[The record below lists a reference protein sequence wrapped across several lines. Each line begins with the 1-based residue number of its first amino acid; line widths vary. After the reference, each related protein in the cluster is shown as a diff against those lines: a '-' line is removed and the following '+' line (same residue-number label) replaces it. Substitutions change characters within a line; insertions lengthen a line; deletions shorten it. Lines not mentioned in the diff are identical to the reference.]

1 MDAFQF
7 GQWFSKRR
15 RLCGWYSQRA
25 LIETIRKDP
34 ALRTLGISEDF
45 LARLEAGHLHYPFRG
60 KTRQRVLALATLLCR
75 TPRDVQLYQR
85 AAGLH
90 DLSPQ
95 ETELLATLTEQLGEP
110 SSPGLVLLPPRPT
123 HLIGRQR
130 ELQQLLHA
138 LRDEGPGI
146 YIISGMPGV
155 GKSALAAELAHLLAT
170 DANRYRRCF
179 PDGIVALSARGCQ
192 GLPGLRTLL
201 QRLLALLSM
210 GQRQPEQASGALALP
225 PELTPAQTNCS
236 EAEMTALLDQV
247 RTRLAGK
254 RALLLLDDLDS
265 PFPLRQAAEVL
276 LTCSSHQGERLSASC
291 EYLTGSSMLVI
302 SRIVPS
308 ATALPTHHYHL
319 EPLAPADALSLF
331 LTLLGRRTSALSASE
346 LQAAEQICEAVGGLP
361 RAIELAATAVGAG
374 VSCEL
379 LAERLSLH
387 PLDALLDSEG
397 ELRRLLAEALD
408 TLPQETREL
417 LLQLVPL
424 MARPFSLAEAADWQQ
439 RCTGTSPGVGGESP
453 PGQTFIAEPA
463 SSLQRTLASTAAHLA
478 RLVRSS
484 LLDLHLEMESRAG
497 GSDGVQEQRYR
508 VHPLLRAYVQE
519 EQQRQQA
526 ALLTFATEQ
535 QHNIPALKRRQAE
548 LLLTLSQV
556 YQSGQ
561 DRIFLQL
568 LQALLGLLAHVPLSE
583 SEPLLLRGL
592 EISQRSGDLF
602 SLASFLQRLGALH
615 FYRGHLQQAHQR
627 FEESLQVAQQ
637 ALQPGQPLP
646 AFKQGSH
653 PRSYLARSR
662 FYQAALASSEGDLA
676 LAQRYI
682 NIFLRICQECGDVRG
697 TIEALKLQGRYA
709 YRQSRQQEARQ
720 ALRHARH
727 LSISQEQQLTLPYDR
742 ALRLEI
748 QLLLCHTQGD
758 QSGAR
763 TTLEQLIALASDY
776 LDPYFVPAL
785 VLDEADFA
793 WRQGAWEQ
801 AHLYALRAIQEADR
815 LGASFLYQKGLTLLQ
830 RLTGDE
836 TRLGLATR
844 PTRPLQQGD

>member
-15 RLCGWYSQRA
+15 RLCGWHSQRA
-25 LIETIRKDP
+25 LIETIRQDP
-34 ALRTLGISEDF
+34 ALRALGISEDF

-60 KTRQRVLALATLLCR
+60 KTRQRVLALAALLCR

-95 ETELLATLTEQLGEP
+95 ETELLATLTEQLGGP

-123 HLIGRQR
+123 RLIGRQR
-130 ELQQLLHA
+130 ELQHLLHA

-155 GKSALAAELAHLLAT
+155 GKSALAAELAHSLAT

-179 PDGIVALSARGCQ
+179 PDGIVALSARGYQ
-192 GLPGLRTLL
+192 GLPGLRALL

-210 GQRQPEQASGALALP
+210 SQRQPEQASGALALP
-225 PELTPAQTNCS
+225 SGPTLGQTSCS

-265 PFPLRQAAEVL
+265 PFPLWQAAEAL
-276 LTCSSHQGERLSASC
+276 LTCSSHQGERLSASY

-302 SRIVPS
+302 SRIMPS

-331 LTLLGRRTSALSASE
+331 LTLLGRSTSALSASE
-346 LQAAEQICEAVGGLP
+346 LLAAEQICGAVGGLP

-374 VSCEL
+374 ISCEL

-397 ELRRLLAEALD
+397 ELRRLIAEALA

-424 MARPFSLAEAADWQQ
+424 LARPFSLAEAADWQQ
-439 RCTGTSPGVGGESP
+439 RCTGTSPSGGPQS
-453 PGQTFIAEPA
+453 GQTFSAEPA
-463 SSLQRTLASTAAHLA
+463 SSPQRTLASTAAHLA

-484 LLDLHLEMESRAG
+484 LLDLHSEMENKAASC
-497 GSDGVQEQRYR
+497 DGPQEQRYR

-526 ALLTFATEQ
+526 ALLTLATEQ
-535 QHNIPALKRRQAE
+535 QHNIPVLKKHQAE
-548 LLLTLSQV
+548 LLLTLSQA

-583 SEPLLLRGL
+583 SEPLLLRGI
-592 EISQRSGDLF
+592 EVSQRLGDLF
-602 SLASFLQRLGALH
+602 SLSCFLQRLGALH
-615 FYRGHLQQAHQR
+615 FYHGHLQQAHQR

-637 ALQPGQPLP
+637 ALQAGQPLP
-646 AFKQGSH
+646 ALKQGSH

-709 YRQSRQQEARQ
+709 YRQSRQQEATQ

-727 LSISQEQQLTLPYDR
+727 LSLSQEQQLTLPYDR

-836 TRLGLATR
+836 TRLATR
-844 PTRPLQQGD
+844 PTHPLQQGD

>member
-15 RLCGWYSQRA
+15 RLYGWHSQRA

-34 ALRTLGISEDF
+34 ALRAFGISEDF

-60 KTRQRVLALATLLCR
+60 KTRQRVLALAALLCR

-95 ETELLATLTEQLGEP
+95 ETEQLATLTEQLGGP
-110 SSPGLVLLPPRPT
+110 SSPSPVLLPPRPT
-123 HLIGRQR
+123 HLVGRNR
-130 ELQQLLHA
+130 ELQHLLHA
-138 LRDEGPGI
+138 LREEGPGI
-146 YIISGMPGV
+146 YIVSGMPGV

-170 DANRYRRCF
+170 EANRYRRSF

-192 GLPGLRTLL
+192 GLPGLCTLL
-201 QRLLALLSM
+201 QRLLALLNV
-210 GQRQPEQASGALALP
+210 GQPQSEQSEGALMLSSMLMP
-225 PELTPAQTNCS
+225 GQISCS

-254 RALLLLDDLDS
+254 RALLLLDDLES

-276 LTCSSHQGERLSASC
+276 LTCGSHQGERLSESC

-319 EPLAPADALSLF
+319 EPLPPEDALALF
-331 LTLLGRRTSALSASE
+331 LTLLGRSASTLSASE
-346 LQAAEQICEAVGGLP
+346 LQAAERICSAVGGLP

-374 VSCEL
+374 ISCEL

-397 ELRRLLAEALD
+397 ELRRLLAEALA

-417 LLQLVPL
+417 LLQLAPL
-424 MARPFSLAEAADWQQ
+424 TTRPFSLAEAADWQQ
-439 RCTGTSPGVGGESP
+439 RCTDIGPVGPQS
-453 PGQTFIAEPA
+453 GQVSTAEPA
-463 SSLQRTLASTAAHLA
+463 GSPQRTLASTAVHLA

-484 LLDLHLEMESRAG
+484 LLDLHPEMEGGAG
-497 GSDGVQEQRYR
+497 DSGSAQERRYQ
-508 VHPLLRAYVQE
+508 VHPLLGAYVQE
-519 EQQRQQA
+519 EWQRRQA
-526 ALLTFATEQ
+526 TLLTFASEQ
-535 QHNIPALKRRQAE
+535 QHDIPALKSRQSE
-548 LLLTLSQV
+548 LLLALAQA

-561 DRIFLQL
+561 GAFFLQL
-568 LQALLGLLAHVPLSE
+568 LQSLLGLLAHLPLSE
-583 SEPLLLRGL
+583 SEPLLLRGI
-592 EISQRSGDLF
+592 EVSQRSGAPF
-602 SLASFLQRLGALH
+602 FLACFLQRLGVLYFYHGH
-615 FYRGHLQQAHQR
+615 FQQAHQR

-646 AFKQGSH
+646 ALNQGSH

-662 FYQAALASSEGDLA
+662 LYQAALASSEGDLA

-709 YRQSRQQEARQ
+709 YRQRRQEEAKQ
-720 ALRHARH
+720 ALRHAEH
-727 LSISQEQQLTLPYDR
+727 LLISQERQLTLPYDR

-748 QLLLCHTQGD
+748 QLLLCHTRGD
-758 QSGAR
+758 QMGAR
-763 TTLEQLIALASDY
+763 ATLEQLITLASDY

-801 AHLYALRAIQEADR
+801 AHLYALRAIREADR
-815 LGASFLYQKGLTLLQ
+815 LGASFLYQKGLALLQ
-830 RLTGDE
+830 GLTSDE
-836 TRLGLATR
+836 PRLATR

>member
-15 RLCGWYSQRA
+15 RIYGWHSQRA

-34 ALRTLGISEDF
+34 ALRALGISEDF

-60 KTRQRVLALATLLCR
+60 KTRQRVLALAALLCR

-95 ETELLATLTEQLGEP
+95 ETELLATLTEQLGGP
-110 SSPGLVLLPPRPT
+110 SSPSPVLLPPRPT
-123 HLIGRQR
+123 HLIGRNR
-130 ELQQLLHA
+130 ELQHLLHA
-138 LRDEGPGI
+138 LREEGPGI

-155 GKSALAAELAHLLAT
+155 GKSALAAELVHLLAT
-170 DANRYRRCF
+170 DGNRYRRCF

-192 GLPGLRTLL
+192 GLPGLCTLL
-201 QRLLALLSM
+201 QRLLALLSV
-210 GQRQPEQASGALALP
+210 GQHQSEQTKGTLMLSPMLVSG
-225 PELTPAQTNCS
+225 QTSCS
-236 EAEMTALLDQV
+236 EAEMTTLLDQV

-254 RALLLLDDLDS
+254 RALLLLDDLES

-276 LTCSSHQGERLSASC
+276 LTCGSHQGERLSESC

-319 EPLAPADALSLF
+319 EPLAPADALALF
-331 LTLLGRRTSALSASE
+331 LTLLGRSAPTLSASE
-346 LQAAEQICEAVGGLP
+346 LQAAERICSAVGGLP

-374 VSCEL
+374 ISCEL

-397 ELRRLLAEALD
+397 ELRRLLAEALT
-408 TLPQETREL
+408 TLPPETREL
-417 LLQLVPL
+417 LLQLAPL

-439 RCTGTSPGVGGESP
+439 RCTGIGPAGPQS
-453 PGQTFIAEPA
+453 GQAFIAE
-463 SSLQRTLASTAAHLA
+463 SSSSPQRTLASTAAHLA

-484 LLDLHLEMESRAG
+484 LLDLHPEMDGAAG
-497 GSDGVQEQRYR
+497 GGGSAPERRYQ

-519 EQQRQQA
+519 EWQRRQA
-526 ALLTFATEQ
+526 ALLAFATEQ
-535 QHNIPALKRRQAE
+535 QHDIPALKSRQAE
-548 LLLTLSQV
+548 LLLTLAQA

-561 DRIFLQL
+561 DAVFLQL
-568 LQALLGLLAHVPLSE
+568 LQSLLGLLAHLPFSE

-592 EISQRSGDLF
+592 EMSQRAGALF
-602 SLASFLQRLGALH
+602 FLACFLQRLGALYFYHGH
-615 FYRGHLQQAHQR
+615 FQQAHQR
-627 FEESLQVAQQ
+627 FEESLQAAQQ

-646 AFKQGSH
+646 ALNQCSH

-662 FYQAALASSEGDLA
+662 FYQAALASSQGDLA

-709 YRQSRQQEARQ
+709 YRQYRQEEARQ
-720 ALRHARH
+720 ALRHAEH
-727 LSISQEQQLTLPYDR
+727 LLISQERQLTLPYDR

-748 QLLLCHTQGD
+748 QLLLCHTRDD
-758 QSGAR
+758 QVEAR
-763 TTLEQLIALASDY
+763 ATLEQLIALASDY

-793 WRQGAWEQ
+793 WRQGAWEL
-801 AHLYALRAIQEADR
+801 AHLYALRAIREADR
-815 LGASFLYQKGLTLLQ
+815 LGASFLHQKGLTLLQ

-836 TRLGLATR
+836 PRLATR

>member
-15 RLCGWYSQRA
+15 RIYGWHSQRA

-34 ALRTLGISEDF
+34 ALRALGISEDF

-60 KTRQRVLALATLLCR
+60 KTRQRVLALAALLCR

-95 ETELLATLTEQLGEP
+95 ETELLATLTEQLGGP
-110 SSPGLVLLPPRPT
+110 SSPSPVLLPPRPT
-123 HLIGRQR
+123 HLIGRNR
-130 ELQQLLHA
+130 ELQHLLHA
-138 LRDEGPGI
+138 LREEGPGI

-155 GKSALAAELAHLLAT
+155 GKSALAAELVHLLAT
-170 DANRYRRCF
+170 DGNRYRRCF

-192 GLPGLRTLL
+192 GLPGLCALL
-201 QRLLALLSM
+201 QRLLALLSV
-210 GQRQPEQASGALALP
+210 GQHQSEQTKGTLMLSSMLVSG
-225 PELTPAQTNCS
+225 QTSCS
-236 EAEMTALLDQV
+236 EAEMTTLLDQV
-247 RTRLAGK
+247 RTRLAGQ
-254 RALLLLDDLDS
+254 RTLLLLDDLES

-276 LTCSSHQGERLSASC
+276 LTCGSYQGERLSESC

-319 EPLAPADALSLF
+319 EPLAPADALALF
-331 LTLLGRRTSALSASE
+331 LTLLGRSAPTLSARE
-346 LQAAEQICEAVGGLP
+346 RQAAERICSAVGGLP
-361 RAIELAATAVGAG
+361 RAIELAATAVDAG
-374 VSCEL
+374 ISCEL

-397 ELRRLLAEALD
+397 ELRRLLAEALS
-408 TLPQETREL
+408 TLPPETREL
-417 LLQLVPL
+417 LLQLAPL
-424 MARPFSLAEAADWQQ
+424 TARPFSLAEAADWQQ
-439 RCTGTSPGVGGESP
+439 RCTGIGPAGPQS
-453 PGQTFIAEPA
+453 GQAFIAE
-463 SSLQRTLASTAAHLA
+463 SSSSPQRTLASTAAHLA

-484 LLDLHLEMESRAG
+484 LLDLHPEMDGAADG
-497 GSDGVQEQRYR
+497 DGSAQERRYQ

-519 EQQRQQA
+519 EWQRRQA
-526 ALLTFATEQ
+526 ALLAFATEQ
-535 QHNIPALKRRQAE
+535 QHDIPALKSRQAE
-548 LLLTLSQV
+548 LLLTLAQA

-561 DRIFLQL
+561 DAFFLQL
-568 LQALLGLLAHVPLSE
+568 LQSLLGLLAHLPLSE

-592 EISQRSGDLF
+592 EVSQRSGAPF
-602 SLASFLQRLGALH
+602 FLACFLQRLGALYFYHGH
-615 FYRGHLQQAHQR
+615 FQQAHQR
-627 FEESLQVAQQ
+627 FEESLQAAQQ

-646 AFKQGSH
+646 ALNQGRH

-662 FYQAALASSEGDLA
+662 FYQAALASSQGDLA

-709 YRQSRQQEARQ
+709 YRQCRQEEASQ
-720 ALRHARH
+720 ALRHAEH
-727 LSISQEQQLTLPYDR
+727 LLISQERQLTLPYDQ

-748 QLLLCHTQGD
+748 QLLLCHTRDD
-758 QSGAR
+758 QVGAR
-763 TTLEQLIALASDY
+763 ATLEQLIALASDY

-793 WRQGAWEQ
+793 WRQGAWEL
-801 AHLYALRAIQEADR
+801 AHLYALRAIREADR
-815 LGASFLYQKGLTLLQ
+815 LGASFLHQKGLTLLQ

-836 TRLGLATR
+836 PRLATR

>member
-15 RLCGWYSQRA
+15 RIYGWHSQRA

-34 ALRTLGISEDF
+34 ALRALGISEDF

-60 KTRQRVLALATLLCR
+60 KTRQRVLALAALLCR

-95 ETELLATLTEQLGEP
+95 ETELLATLTEQLGGP
-110 SSPGLVLLPPRPT
+110 SSPSPVLLPPRPT
-123 HLIGRQR
+123 HLIGRHR
-130 ELQQLLHA
+130 ELQHLLHV
-138 LRDEGPGI
+138 LREEGPGI

-155 GKSALAAELAHLLAT
+155 GKSALAAELVHLLAT
-170 DANRYRRCF
+170 DGNRYRRCF

-192 GLPGLRTLL
+192 GLPGLCTLL
-201 QRLLALLSM
+201 QRLLALLSV
-210 GQRQPEQASGALALP
+210 GQHQSEQTRGTLMLSPMLVSG
-225 PELTPAQTNCS
+225 QTSCS
-236 EAEMTALLDQV
+236 EAEMTTLLDQV

-254 RALLLLDDLDS
+254 RALLLLDDLES

-276 LTCSSHQGERLSASC
+276 LTCSSHQGERLSESC

-319 EPLAPADALSLF
+319 EPLAPADALALF
-331 LTLLGRRTSALSASE
+331 LTLLGRSAPTLSASE
-346 LQAAEQICEAVGGLP
+346 LLAAERICSAVGGLP

-374 VSCEL
+374 ISCEL

-397 ELRRLLAEALD
+397 ELRRLLAEALT
-408 TLPQETREL
+408 TLPPETREL
-417 LLQLVPL
+417 LLQLAPL

-439 RCTGTSPGVGGESP
+439 RCTGIGPAGPQS
-453 PGQTFIAEPA
+453 GQASIAE
-463 SSLQRTLASTAAHLA
+463 SSSSPQRTLASTAAHLA

-484 LLDLHLEMESRAG
+484 LLDLHPEMDGAAG
-497 GSDGVQEQRYR
+497 GGGSAQERRYQ

-519 EQQRQQA
+519 EWQRRQA
-526 ALLTFATEQ
+526 ALLAFATEQ
-535 QHNIPALKRRQAE
+535 PHDIPALKSRQAE
-548 LLLTLSQV
+548 LLLTLAQA

-561 DRIFLQL
+561 DTFFLQL
-568 LQALLGLLAHVPLSE
+568 LQSLLGLLAHLPLSE

-592 EISQRSGDLF
+592 EVSQRSETPF
-602 SLASFLQRLGALH
+602 FLACFLQRLGALYFYHGH
-615 FYRGHLQQAHQR
+615 FQQAHQR
-627 FEESLQVAQQ
+627 FEESLQAAQQ
-637 ALQPGQPLP
+637 ALQPGQSLP
-646 AFKQGSH
+646 ALNQGSH

-662 FYQAALASSEGDLA
+662 FYQAALASSQGDLA

-709 YRQSRQQEARQ
+709 YRQYRQEEARQ
-720 ALRHARH
+720 ALRHAEH
-727 LSISQEQQLTLPYDR
+727 LLISQERQLTLPYDR

-748 QLLLCHTQGD
+748 QLLLCHTRDD
-758 QSGAR
+758 QVEAR
-763 TTLEQLIALASDY
+763 ATLEQLIALASDY

-793 WRQGAWEQ
+793 WRQGAWEL
-801 AHLYALRAIQEADR
+801 AHLYALRAIREADR
-815 LGASFLYQKGLTLLQ
+815 LGASFLHQKGLTLLQ

-836 TRLGLATR
+836 PRLATR
-844 PTRPLQQGD
+844 PTHPLQQGD